1 MESHLIIHLFQTV
14 CHSLSFS
21 FSLSDTHK
29 QSLSLALFKA
39 YILSIYV
46 SEALKVTRRE
56 LEKLEKQ
63 EKQETCFKDTS
74 AKEIKRGANDKMKRG
89 PAAVTS
95 MRSCVTREGGGRSP
109 SA

>member
-56 LEKLEKQ
+56 LEKQ

>member
-21 FSLSDTHK
+21 FSLSHTHK

-46 SEALKVTRRE
+46 SKALKVTRRE
-56 LEKLEKQ
+56 LEKQ
-63 EKQETCFKDTS
+63 EKQETRFKDTS
-74 AKEIKRGANDKMKRG
+74 AEEIKRGG
-89 PAAVTS
+89 Q
-95 MRSCVTREGGGRSP
+95 
-109 SA
+109 